1 MDTGSNK
8 SLFTLLAVVIF
19 GIFLS
24 LSYWLFQ
31 DELKDVL
38 ADVLDKSAVKSEL
51 LFTEI
56 GFSDPNLEKFG
67 DTSVYLQRT
76 GLTISKDTL
85 EIVNGLPSLKMNFQ
99 NGSNG
104 DRIGKDDLVLWL
116 DLTKFPELKKGDI
129 INVSFY
135 AKANTSLNFGTRLGD
150 VLYGVKKTSNL
161 TTEWEHYSVDLKVD
175 TRGTGNQGAIV
186 FWSATPGTVW
196 LSDILVSKD
205 I

>member
-1 MDTGSNK
+1 MEVGSNK
-8 SLFTLLAVVIF
+8 SLFTLISVVIF

-38 ADVLDKSAVKSEL
+38 ADVLDKSALKSEL

-56 GFSDPNLEKFG
+56 GFSDPNLEKFV
-67 DTSVYLQRT
+67 DTSVYLPRT
-76 GLTISKDTL
+76 GLTIGKDTV

-99 NGSNG
+99 NGTNG
-104 DRIGKDDLVLWL
+104 DRIGRDDLVLWL
-116 DLTKFPELKKGDI
+116 DLTKFPELKKGDT

-135 AKANTSLNFGTRLGD
+135 AKASTNLNFGTRLGD
-150 VLYGVKKTSNL
+150 ILYGCKKTSNL
-161 TTEWEHYSVDLKVD
+161 TTDWGHYSVALKVD